1 MEIVKP
7 SKEHL
12 QDVDMN
18 YFEHCLFSMC
28 LCMQFLLASI
38 FAFFH
43 ALIPGLFTT
52 SSSDYVETIKIII
65 EHARSHKDN

>member
-1 MEIVKP
+1 MEIVKQ

-18 YFEHCLFSMC
+18 YFEHCLFSMT
-28 LCMQFLLASI
+28 LSLQFFLASI

-43 ALIPGLFTT
+43 AIIPGAFTT
-52 SSSDYVETIKIII
+52 SSSDYSTLIETILKHNTTKK
-65 EHARSHKDN
+65 EK